1 MSEPIQSIAQNNY
14 ILATQQ
20 EVSHDNSLSGNG
32 TVNSPLSVVP
42 GYNETVL
49 YSGPIGAF
57 NTELTLNEP
66 FSAFQYVGVTQQS
79 TNTNVML
86 NYYPTER
93 LDPLRICFN
102 LNWGVN
108 YMLNAYVKFTP
119 VDNSNGLKYKYVN
132 NTVQLMRHDNTNFS
146 ILQNDTTYVK
156 SGLQIKFIGINR
168 KAQ

>member
-32 TVNSPLSVVP
+32 TVNSPLGVVP

-57 NTELTLNEP
+57 NTELTLSEP
-66 FSAFQYVGVTQQS
+66 FSGFEYVGVTQN
-79 TNTNVML
+79 TNTNVMYNL
-86 NYYPTER
+86 YPTNR
-93 LDPLRICFN
+93 LDSQRISFN

-108 YMLNAYVKFTP
+108 YMLNAYLKFTP
-119 VDNSNGLKYKYVN
+119 VSDSNGLKYKYVN
-132 NTVQLMRHDNTNFS
+132 NTVQLMTHTTTAFS
-146 ILQNDTTYVK
+146 ILQNDTTYIT

-168 KAQ
+168 IANN